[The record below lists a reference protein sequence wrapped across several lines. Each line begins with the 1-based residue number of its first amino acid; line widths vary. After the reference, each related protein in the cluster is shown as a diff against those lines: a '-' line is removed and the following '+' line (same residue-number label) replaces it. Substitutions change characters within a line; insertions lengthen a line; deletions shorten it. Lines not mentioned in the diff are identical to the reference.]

1 MAFKCRSCPN
11 LAELVK
17 QANSTPDLTHSSSS
31 SVVNFTAAPVPE
43 VAACYATPY
52 EGVEEVRNVAE
63 ELALEEATRRLHI
76 AATVAKNRTVLA
88 PRVTTPEA
96 ISASQRTA
104 PALELLTAEV
114 SEAMDAARRRRKHA
128 AKRAMLNMMR
138 SSKWLLEK
146 VPIAAAAA
154 AAHQDTAVA
163 SSG

>member
-1 MAFKCRSCPN
+1 MHCSPCP
-11 LAELVK
+11 AVQLVCT
-17 QANSTPDLTHSSSS
+17 S
-31 SVVNFTAAPVPE
+31 TAAAALPCALMPVLLLRRPC
-43 VAACYATPY
+43 ACIH
-52 EGVEEVRNVAE
+52 
-63 ELALEEATRRLHI
+63 LL
-76 AATVAKNRTVLA
+76 TVLMLLLLCRTVLA

>member
-1 MAFKCRSCPN
+1 MHCSPCP
-11 LAELVK
+11 AVQLVCT
-17 QANSTPDLTHSSSS
+17 S
-31 SVVNFTAAPVPE
+31 TAAAALPCALMPVLLLRRPC
-43 VAACYATPY
+43 ACIH
-52 EGVEEVRNVAE
+52 
-63 ELALEEATRRLHI
+63 LL
-76 AATVAKNRTVLA
+76 TVLLLLLLLLCRTVLA

-146 VPIAAAAA
+146 VAIAAAAA